1 MKAKPPLNV
10 LLVITDQQRATDT
23 GFMGNP
29 ILKTPHLDALAAR
42 AMVFDNAWVANP
54 VCMPNRSSLM
64 TGRMPS
70 AHGVIFN
77 DRSLEPGVNT
87 FVRGFRK
94 ACYQTALM
102 GKSHLQHGVSK
113 NAMVPFRVGRPVN
126 RPILRVGMP

>member
-64 TGRMPS
+64 TGGCPQRMASFSMIAHWSQASIPS
-70 AHGVIFN
+70 F
-77 DRSLEPGVNT
+77 
-87 FVRGFRK
+87 
-94 ACYQTALM
+94 
-102 GKSHLQHGVSK
+102 GVSEK
-113 NAMVPFRVGRPVN
+113 QATKRR
-126 RPILRVGMP
+126 